1 MLGESSATTFATKMI
16 KSEECSDDMDPP
28 STLQLQTAPDVTDIN
43 IEVKGIE
50 VKLEPPTS
58 YSGLATSGNHYGVR
72 DADGNEKSSAT
83 VMHQNSS
90 SDNSVSN
97 INFVFSN
104 PVNPMADTLRNVSSN
119 VISASSNNTSNMV
132 SALSNNT
139 SDIVSASNSNTSDMV
154 FVSSSST
161 TNMVS
166 ALSNNI
172 SDVVSASSNNTADMV
187 SASSNDTSDVVST
200 SSNNTCDVVL
210 LDMVAHNVHDD
221 ETNEHN
227 VKNDEV
233 ELVNEDIKPERLE
246 TMTES
251 KTVLKSKEEKKED
264 VDESREKTVQ
274 CKECK
279 MVFTNPH
286 ELEWHVL
293 YSQRNGIPCDFK
305 CDFCREVHE
314 TVRKFQ
320 HHRNLHFMKCD
331 ICNIHFTTLKGG
343 KGHMRIHTG
352 KKPYLCDVCGL
363 DFRYHSQYRAHKR
376 KHEGIVEAKHQCQI
390 CGKLYVTRKNLQ
402 IHGITHSGEK
412 PFACEVCGKRFTQRS
427 SVKLHMRTH
436 AETEEDLYYGL
447 PYVNAIR
454 TCSHVCMR
462 LC

>member
-104 PVNPMADTLRNVSSN
+104 PVNPMADALRNVSSN
-119 VISASSNNTSNMV
+119 VIFASCNNTSNMV

-166 ALSNNI
+166 ALSNTI
-172 SDVVSASSNNTADMV
+172 SDVVSASSNNTADMF
-187 SASSNDTSDVVST
+187 SASSNNTSDMVSAL
-200 SSNNTCDVVL
+200 SNNTCDVVL
-210 LDMVAHNVHDD
+210 LDMVAHNVDDD

-227 VKNDEV
+227 VKNDEM
-233 ELVNEDIKPERLE
+233 ELVNVDIKHDRLE

-279 MVFTNPH
+279 IVFTNPH
-286 ELEWHVL
+286 VLEWHVL
-293 YSQRNGIPCDFK
+293 YSQRNGI
-305 CDFCREVHE
+305 
-314 TVRKFQ
+314 
-320 HHRNLHFMKCD
+320 RNQYLPNFYDPIIKDSLNTRGGYCGWRRIAIRYD
-331 ICNIHFTTLKGG
+331 TARAYCNTYCNILGILCTVIFRLPKLMLCLFGA
-343 KGHMRIHTG
+343 RISFMMFKNCIIKSWVYDHLMMTFCLQSLG
-352 KKPYLCDVCGL
+352 DCSCPVYL
-363 DFRYHSQYRAHKR
+363 FF
-376 KHEGIVEAKHQCQI
+376 
-390 CGKLYVTRKNLQ
+390 
-402 IHGITHSGEK
+402 
-412 PFACEVCGKRFTQRS
+412 P
-427 SVKLHMRTH
+427 
-436 AETEEDLYYGL
+436 
-447 PYVNAIR
+447 
-454 TCSHVCMR
+454 
-462 LC
+462 